1 MQNSSNTFLASRRHA
16 KYAALCIKPTE
27 LRNSVL
33 VNKCV
38 QCQILQ
44 RPGCQEQEQEAGLC
58 TCRPWTG
65 CSAPLSTKPATPAD
79 SHSATIRRQLYLFKL
94 LLFYSYV
101 FRPHHDKTMFKLR
114 RCKTQNLPSKMA
126 AACIAKNANSHHERS
141 FDNTGRQNNT
151 KSTLLNRRNAL
162 RKCSSVFIQH
172 NGTIIESQVQPWF
185 HIEIHHIVSFL
196 RCLPLAHQ

>member
-1 MQNSSNTFLASRRHA
+1 MHQANRIAELSAGQQMCTVSDPAEARMPGAGAGGRVMHLQALDRLLCAS
-16 KYAALCIKPTE
+16 
-27 LRNSVL
+27 
-33 VNKCV
+33 
-38 QCQILQ
+38 
-44 RPGCQEQEQEAGLC
+44 
-58 TCRPWTG
+58 
-65 CSAPLSTKPATPAD
+65 LSTKPATAAD

-114 RCKTQNLPSKMA
+114 RCKTQNLPSKVA
-126 AACIAKNANSHHERS
+126 AASIAKNANSQLERS